1 MWTAW
6 SRPPTA
12 TRGHSTDVTGSAP
25 VDGITELLRTLVR
38 MPSRA
43 GEDDLAPICRQ
54 LQRWLQAQGL
64 APRTL
69 HAPGGELVGL
79 YVEVAGTVPG
89 RWTLLDATLDT
100 AGFGD
105 LASWAHHPTA
115 AHVADGWLHGR
126 GSGDSKAAVAIFAH
140 LLVALQ
146 RERGFA
152 GRIGALFD
160 VDEHSGRFGGARAFF
175 DHPHHG
181 AGPPRPDGVLIGY
194 PGMAQIFAGCRGFVR
209 ARVHVHGVAAHS
221 GASQRRGV
229 NAIVRA
235 MALAQRLQALPLP
248 PASADFALPPQLTL
262 TGIAGGGEGFSQVPD
277 RCELK
282 LDIRLTPA
290 FTDATARAAVGRVVD
305 ELDALCPEAP
315 RTHIDWIDGWP
326 AYRVADSHPLVAAMR
341 DACLET
347 LGIEVPVD
355 IVGPSNIGNYLA
367 SLGVPALCGFGVRD
381 EGIHAANE
389 RIELASIGPVYGVY
403 LGALRRLH
411 ASPATMLTGRI

>member
-1 MWTAW
+1 VAD
-6 SRPPTA
+6 P
-12 TRGHSTDVTGSAP
+12 AP
-25 VDGITELLRTLVR
+25 VDSITELLRTLVR

-43 GEDDLAPICRQ
+43 GEDDLAPICRH
-54 LQRWLQAQGL
+54 LHDWLLAQGL

-79 YVEVAGTVPG
+79 YVEVAGTAPG
-89 RWTLLDATLDT
+89 RWTVLDATLDT

-105 LASWAHHPTA
+105 LASWTHAPTA

-146 RERGFA
+146 RERRFA

-175 DHPHHG
+175 DAPHHG
-181 AGPPRPDGVLIGY
+181 ASPPRPDGVLIGY
-194 PGMAQIFAGCRGFVR
+194 PGMEQIFAGCRGFVR

-235 MALAQRLQALPLP
+235 MALAQQLQALPLP
-248 PASADFALPPQLTL
+248 PASADFALTPQLTL
-262 TGIAGGGEGFSQVPD
+262 TGIHGGGEGFSQVPD

-290 FTDATARAAVGRVVD
+290 FTDAAARQAVGSIVD
-305 ELDALCPEAP
+305 ALDALCPAAP
-315 RTHIDWIDGWP
+315 RTHIEWIDGWP
-326 AYRVADSHPLVAAMR
+326 AYRVPGSHPLVTAMR
-341 DACLET
+341 DACRET
-347 LGIEVPVD
+347 LGTDVPVGL
-355 IVGPSNIGNYLA
+355 VGPSNIGNYLA

-389 RIELASIGPVYGVY
+389 RIELASIEPVYRIY
-403 LGALRRLH
+403 RQALH
-411 ASPATMLTGRI
+411 ALHRL